1 MRLPYR
7 EVVAVFAWLG
17 IDRSHGAIWN
27 WTHMLSEEQANPLT
41 VEPSRFDEKQIKID
55 GETKWLYAAI
65 HTDSKHLL
73 AIDVF
78 SHHQNAPRL
87 AGERELRS
95 HQCRRTDPAAAFLH
109 RLTRGPAC
117 RDESGASTVL

>member
-1 MRLPYR
+1 
-7 EVVAVFAWLG
+7 
-17 IDRSHGAIWN
+17 
-27 WTHMLSEEQANPLT
+27 MLSEEQANPLT
-41 VEPSRFDEKQIKID
+41 AEPSRFDEKQIKID

-95 HQCRRTDPAAAFLH
+95 HQRRGTDPAAAFLH
-109 RLTRGPAC
+109 RLTEKHDVSEAEFLVNAAGYLTALFC
-117 RDESGASTVL
+117 LD